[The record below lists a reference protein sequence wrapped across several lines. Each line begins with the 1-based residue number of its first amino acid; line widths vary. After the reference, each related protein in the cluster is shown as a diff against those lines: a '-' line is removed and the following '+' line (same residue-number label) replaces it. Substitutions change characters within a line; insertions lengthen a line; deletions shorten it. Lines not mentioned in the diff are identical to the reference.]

1 MANRSYLYSTNI
13 APRPDAVDQGRKLI
27 GISEYRYDIP
37 LVFKLLLSGSPRTC
51 PSSIW
56 DCDDDMALLGDYD
69 AGLANLEAFLAQ
81 IKNPAAQPLIAQALD
96 FLRKPENRNPYFV
109 LECGEIFEMQ
119 DPGPGEQNLQLLHS
133 IQNLQPEI
141 DAALQ
146 SLAAPPP
153 VPAQPQKPAGFLA
166 RMFGLAPPPAP
177 SRPAPDSLQAFQR
190 LGLGHWSNYLYF
202 DFSPQKPKEPQQPPS
217 P

>member
-13 APRPDAVDQGRKLI
+13 VPGPDAEAQGRKLI
-27 GISEYRYDIP
+27 GISEYNYDIP
-37 LVFKLLLSGSPRTC
+37 IVFKLLLSGNPRTC

-56 DCDDDMALLGDYD
+56 DCNDDIALLGDYD

-81 IKNPAAQPLIAQALD
+81 IQIPAAQPLIADALE

-109 LECGEIFEMQ
+109 LECGEIFEMSDP
-119 DPGPGEQNLQLLHS
+119 DPGVQNLELFQS

-141 DAALQ
+141 AAALQ
-146 SLAAPPP
+146 SLDAPIP
-153 VPAQPQKPAGFLA
+153 VPPSPPKPAGFLA
-166 RMFGLAPPPAP
+166 RLLGFAPPPP
-177 SRPAPDSLQAFQR
+177 RPRPAPDPLQAIHQ
-190 LGLGHWSNYLYF
+190 LGLGQWSNYLYF
-202 DFSPQKPKEPQQPPS
+202 DFSPPETES

>member
-1 MANRSYLYSTNI
+1 MANRSYLYSCNVV
-13 APRPDAVDQGRKLI
+13 PGPDAVEQGRKLV

-37 LVFKLLLSGSPRTC
+37 IVFKLLLSGSPRTC

-56 DCDDDMALLGDYD
+56 DCDDDMALLGDYE

-81 IKNPAAQPLIAQALD
+81 IKTPAAQPLIAEALE

-109 LECGEIFEMQ
+109 LECGEIFEMS

-146 SLAAPPP
+146 SLHSPAPAAATAPPP
-153 VPAQPQKPAGFLA
+153 KPAGFLA
-166 RMFGLAPPPAP
+166 RLFGLAPPPAAP
-177 SRPAPDSLQAFQR
+177 RPAPDPLQAFHQ

-202 DFSPQKPKEPQQPPS
+202 DFSPKEPKQ
-217 P
+217 

>member
-13 APRPDAVDQGRKLI
+13 APGPDAVDQGRKLI
-27 GISEYRYDIP
+27 GISEYNYDIP
-37 LVFKLLLSGSPRTC
+37 IVFKLLLSGNPRTC

-56 DCDDDMALLGDYD
+56 DCDDDIALLGDYD

-81 IKNPAAQPLIAQALD
+81 IQSPAAQPMIAQALE
-96 FLRKPENRNPYFV
+96 FLRKPENQNPYFV

-146 SLAAPPP
+146 SLHSPAPAPAPVPPP
-153 VPAQPQKPAGFLA
+153 KPAGFLA
-166 RMFGLAPPPAP
+166 RMFGLAPPPPTPA
-177 SRPAPDSLQAFQR
+177 RPAPDPLQAFHQ
-190 LGLGHWSNYLYF
+190 LGLGLWSNYLYF
-202 DFSPQKPKEPQQPPS
+202 DFSPQEPKNP
-217 P
+217 